1 MKSLI
6 IVGTTLL
13 SLAMAA
19 PAGATALSHPDAC
32 RAQYP
37 NANCLNT
44 GPGNPFTGGAG
55 PYARSHYPGLVPYGA
70 YAAAPMAWEGPYV
83 WGNGYAVGIGF

>member
-6 IVGTTLL
+6 IVGTTFL
-13 SLAMAA
+13 SLALAA
-19 PAGATALSHPDAC
+19 PAGATALSHPNAC

-55 PYARSHYPGLVPYGA
+55 PYARSHYPMLAPYGA
-70 YAAAPMAWEGPYV
+70 YAAAPMAWEGPYA
-83 WGNGYAVGIGF
+83 WSNGYAWGGY